1 MNLSYIG
8 TTVAVV
14 LSLCCAGATPGLAQ
28 GEMVKATSDE
38 FFARDVL
45 KSGKPVLVDF
55 YADWC
60 RPCKMLSPMV
70 ESLAKKY
77 NGKVVFYKLNVD
89 HSPRTSEL
97 YSVQAIPALKI
108 FRNGKV
114 VAETLGEVPESEIDA
129 KLAGVLKQQ

>member
-1 MNLSYIG
+1 
-8 TTVAVV
+8 
-14 LSLCCAGATPGLAQ
+14 
-28 GEMVKATSDE
+28 MVKATSDE
-38 FFARDVL
+38 SFTRDVL

-60 RPCKMLSPMV
+60 RPCKKLSPV
-70 ESLAKKY
+70 IESLAKKY
-77 NGKVVFYKLNVD
+77 DGKVVFFKLNVD

-114 VAETLGEVPESEIDA
+114 VTETLGEVPEAEIDA
-129 KLAGVLKQQ
+129 KLAGVLK

>member
-1 MNLSYIG
+1 MNLRCIG
-8 TTVAVV
+8 ATLSVV
-14 LSLCCAGATPGLAQ
+14 LALSCAGASPGLAQ
-28 GEMVKATSDE
+28 GEIVKATSDE
-38 FFARDVL
+38 SFARDVL

-60 RPCKMLSPMV
+60 RPCKMLSPVV

-77 NGKVVFYKLNVD
+77 DGKVVFYKLNVD
-89 HSPRTSEL
+89 NCPKTSEL
-97 YSVQAIPALKI
+97 YAVRAIPALKI

-129 KLAGVLKQQ
+129 KLAGVLK